1 MRQLHRLIQANR
13 GRGSF
18 RAEGNRLV
26 IYDVIVASDA
36 DAAWLGGVSAET
48 FQREIRAMG
57 GDIELR
63 INSPGGDVF
72 AARAMAQA
80 IREHPGKVTAYVDG
94 VAASAASLLAVTAAE
109 TVMAPGSMMMIHEA
123 WTMALGNKGDF
134 LATAALLGKIDASI
148 VETYQAK
155 AGGEPEAW
163 AAAMAAETWYT
174 AAEAVT
180 AGLAD
185 RVSEAKP
192 AAAQAAWDLS
202 VYDKAPA
209 AKTVQ
214 ISTEGT
220 QVTCQHAQGEAV
232 LTALLAPDPAPVQA
246 EADLQFEHEHRKRL
260 LAVRLLS
267 TAA

>member
-123 WTMALGNKGDF
+123 WTIGLGNKGDF
-134 LATAALLGKIDASI
+134 LATAALLEKIDASI

-155 AGGEPEAW
+155 AGGEAEAW
-163 AAAMAAETWYT
+163 AAAMSAETWYT
-174 AAEAVT
+174 AAEAVA

-209 AKTVQ
+209 AETVQ
-214 ISTEGT
+214 VSTEGA
-220 QVTCQHAQGEAV
+220 QVTCQLAQGETV
-232 LTALLAPDPAPVQA
+232 QTAPPAPAPAPVQA
-246 EADLQFEHEHRKRL
+246 EADPQVEIQQRLAQVKARL
-260 LAVRLLS
+260 LRVPA
-267 TAA
+267 

>member
-18 RAEGNRLV
+18 RAEANRLV

-36 DAAWLGGVSAET
+36 DAAWLGGVSAEA
-48 FQREIRAMG
+48 FQRELRAMS
-57 GDIELR
+57 GDVELR

-123 WTMALGNKGDF
+123 WTIGLGNKGDF
-134 LATAALLGKIDASI
+134 LATAALLEKIDASI

-174 AAEAVT
+174 AAEAVA

-192 AAAQAAWDLS
+192 PAAQAAWDLG
-202 VYDKAPA
+202 VYDNAPA
-209 AKTVQ
+209 AETVQ
-214 ISTEGT
+214 VSTEGT
-220 QVTCQHAQGEAV
+220 QVTCQLAQGETV
-232 LTALLAPDPAPVQA
+232 LTTTPAPEPAPVQA
-246 EADLQFEHEHRKRL
+246 EAAPQFEHEQRKRR

-267 TAA
+267 PAA

>member
-123 WTMALGNKGDF
+123 WTIALGNKGDF
-134 LATAALLGKIDASI
+134 LATAALLEKIDASI

-174 AAEAVT
+174 AAEAVA

-220 QVTCQHAQGEAV
+220 QVTCQLAQGETT
-232 LTALLAPDPAPVQA
+232 LTATPAPEPAPVQA
-246 EADLQFEHEHRKRL
+246 EADPQFEHEHRKRL

>member
-123 WTMALGNKGDF
+123 WTIALGNKGDF
-134 LATAALLGKIDASI
+134 LATAALLEKIDASI

-155 AGGEPEAW
+155 AGGKPEAW

-174 AAEAVT
+174 AAEAVA

-185 RVSEAKP
+185 RVSEAKAP
-192 AAAQAAWDLS
+192 AAQAAWDLG
-202 VYDKAPA
+202 VYDNA
-209 AKTVQ
+209 A
-214 ISTEGT
+214 
-220 QVTCQHAQGEAV
+220 EAV
-232 LTALLAPDPAPVQA
+232 DRVAAANWAEFVATKSNKTSSGVSEAPGEPQA
-246 EADLQFEHEHRKRL
+246 EAQPDPQIEIQQRTRRLAARL
-260 LAVRLLS
+260 LCNPA
-267 TAA
+267 